1 MTAGRGVEVGAAIRE
16 QGTEYGVCYG
26 AGTDTDQPKDKVL
39 AQRIKTFSCTKGER
53 KGFMVSETSEN
64 KKLDNWKPA

>member
-1 MTAGRGVEVGAAIRE
+1 MGVAIRG